1 MQYNCNWQVCRKR
14 KCFLIQIAFPIT
26 EKYLDHVHTIQGQPI
41 MVHKELNKVL
51 VKNLQDV
58 LAMYDSGVKLLFA
71 NVQEIRRIMEQEIL

>member
-1 MQYNCNWQVCRKR
+1 MKVCRKR
-14 KCFLIQIAFPIT
+14 KCFLIQNAFPII

-41 MVHKELNKVL
+41 TVHKELNKTL

-71 NVQEIRRIMEQEIL
+71 EVKKIRHIMEQELQL

>member
-1 MQYNCNWQVCRKR
+1 
-14 KCFLIQIAFPIT
+14 
-26 EKYLDHVHTIQGQPI
+26 